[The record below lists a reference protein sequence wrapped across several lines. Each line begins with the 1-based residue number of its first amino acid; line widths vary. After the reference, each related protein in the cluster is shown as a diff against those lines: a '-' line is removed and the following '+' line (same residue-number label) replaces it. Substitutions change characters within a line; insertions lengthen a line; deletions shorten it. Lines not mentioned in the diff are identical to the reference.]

1 MYVNIN
7 CILPVSPVTVF
18 RIPVESHPPVGVLFL
33 LRRALVFEVAPNP
46 PRLPAVP
53 ERQLDVGFRLI
64 GDVIR
69 MEGFAFSL
77 LLAAGSLA
85 VERKADRVEDRRL
98 ARAGVARD

>member
-1 MYVNIN
+1 
-7 CILPVSPVTVF
+7 
-18 RIPVESHPPVGVLFL
+18 
-33 LRRALVFEVAPNP
+33 
-46 PRLPAVP
+46 
-53 ERQLDVGFRLI
+53 
-64 GDVIR
+64 